1 MAIGLGTQNKRHVY
15 LAAGLLAV
23 VAVLAAWEIQGAMRH
38 APTQPLQRPANAVK
52 LHPTAMP
59 ARNADWALM
68 GFHLRIDELAR
79 SEKIDYSADGKDV
92 FATAPVVPIEP
103 VVAPP
108 RPVEVTPPPPPAPP
122 GPPPMDLKY
131 LGFAESDPGKL
142 NALFMHGDD
151 IYMAKVGDIMFH
163 RFRVGV
169 IQESHAQ
176 VTDLTSNNTQNIS
189 IASIAAN

>member
-1 MAIGLGTQNKRHVY
+1 MAIALGTQNKRQVY

-23 VAVLAAWEIQGAMRH
+23 VALLTAWETLGAMRH
-38 APTQPLQRPANAVK
+38 APKQALQPVSALK
-52 LHPTAMP
+52 MKSTAKP
-59 ARNADWALM
+59 ARTTDLPLM

-79 SEKIDYSADGKDV
+79 SEKVDYSVDGKDV
-92 FATAPVVPIEP
+92 FSAAVVPTIEP
-103 VVAPP
+103 VLAPP
-108 RPVEVTPPPPPAPP
+108 RPVEVAPAPPPTPP

-151 IYMAKVGDIMFH
+151 IYMAKAGDIMFH

-169 IQESHAQ
+169 IEESHAQ
-176 VTDLTSNNTQNIS
+176 VTDLTSNNTQNIPIVS
-189 IASIAAN
+189 VAN

>member
-1 MAIGLGTQNKRHVY
+1 MAIALGTQNKRQVY
-15 LAAGLLAV
+15 LAVGLIAV
-23 VAVLAAWEIQGAMRH
+23 VVLLAAWETLGSTRH
-38 APTQPLQRPANAVK
+38 PPSQVLQPATTLKSKSTAKPAK
-52 LHPTAMP
+52 
-59 ARNADWALM
+59 NADWQLM

-79 SEKIDYSADGKDV
+79 SESVDYSADGKDV
-92 FATAPVVPIEP
+92 FSAATVLPIEP
-103 VVAPP
+103 VLAPP
-108 RPVEVTPPPPPAPP
+108 RPVEVAPPPLPAPP

-151 IYMAKVGDIMFH
+151 IYMAKAGDIMFH

-176 VTDLTSNNTQNIS
+176 VTDLTSNNTQNIP
-189 IASIAAN
+189 IASVAAN